1 MNQPESKQNKERTT
15 TASTEWISLKID
27 EPAKKLYF
35 VSLLIQYN

>member
-1 MNQPESKQNKERTT
+1 MNQPESKQNKERT

-27 EPAKKLYF
+27 EPTKKLYF